1 MQTKEK
7 KRQNYDM
14 HRHRSLEEEAL
25 ISEKMKLLHDFCI
38 VNQFNHKKYREKF
51 ERALANRPVGVSAVT
66 IIENLSITIIEE
78 EL

>member
-25 ISEKMKLLHDFCI
+25 ISEKMQVLHDFCI
-38 VNQFNHKKYREKF
+38 VNQFNHKEYRERF
-51 ERALANRPVGVSAVT
+51 EKALATRPAGVSAVT
-66 IIENLSITIIEE
+66 VIKNLSITIIEE

>member
-7 KRQNYDM
+7 KRKNYD
-14 HRHRSLEEEAL
+14 RHRSLAEEAL
-25 ISEKMKLLHDFCI
+25 ISEKMQLLHDFCI

-51 ERALANRPVGVSAVT
+51 ERALANRPAGVSAVAV
-66 IIENLSITIIEE
+66 IENLSITIIEE

>member
-7 KRQNYDM
+7 KRQNYEM

-25 ISEKMKLLHDFCI
+25 ISEKMQLLHDFYI
-38 VNQFNHKKYREKF
+38 VNQYNHKKYRERF
-51 ERALANRPVGVSAVT
+51 EKALIDRPDGVSAVT
-66 IIENLSITIIEE
+66 VIENLSITIIEE

>member
-25 ISEKMKLLHDFCI
+25 ISEKMQLLHDFCI
-38 VNQFNHKKYREKF
+38 VNQFNRKEYRERF
-51 ERALANRPVGVSAVT
+51 EKALATRPAGVSAVT
-66 IIENLSITIIEE
+66 VIENLSITIIEG

>member
-7 KRQNYDM
+7 K
-14 HRHRSLEEEAL
+14 RHRSLEEEAL
-25 ISEKMKLLHDFCI
+25 ISEKMHLLHDFCI

-51 ERALANRPVGVSAVT
+51 EKALASRPAGVSAVT

>member
-7 KRQNYDM
+7 KRQNYEM

-25 ISEKMKLLHDFCI
+25 ISEKMQLLHDFCI
-38 VNQFNHKKYREKF
+38 ANQFNNKKYRERF
-51 ERALANRPVGVSAVT
+51 EKALINRPAGVSAVT
-66 IIENLSITIIEE
+66 VIENLSITIIEE

>member
-25 ISEKMKLLHDFCI
+25 ISEKMQILHDFHI
-38 VNQFNHKKYREKF
+38 ANQFNHKEYRERF
-51 ERALANRPVGVSAVT
+51 EKALATRPAGVSAVT
-66 IIENLSITIIEE
+66 VIENLSITIIEE

>member
-25 ISEKMKLLHDFCI
+25 ISEKLQVLDDFCI
-38 VNQFNHKKYREKF
+38 VNQFNHKKYRERF
-51 ERALANRPVGVSAVT
+51 EKALENRPAGVSAVT
-66 IIENLSITIIEE
+66 VVENLSITIIEE

>member
-7 KRQNYDM
+7 KRKKYDM
-14 HRHRSLEEEAL
+14 HRHRSLAEEAL
-25 ISEKMKLLHDFCI
+25 ISEKMQLLHDFCI

-51 ERALANRPVGVSAVT
+51 ESALANRPAGVSAVAV
-66 IIENLSITIIEE
+66 IENLSITIIEE

>member
-25 ISEKMKLLHDFCI
+25 ISEKMQLLHDFCI

-51 ERALANRPVGVSAVT
+51 EKALTSRPAGVSAVT
-66 IIENLSITIIEE
+66 VIENLSIAIIEE

>member
-25 ISEKMKLLHDFCI
+25 ISEKMQLLHDFYI
-38 VNQFNHKKYREKF
+38 VNQYNHKQYREKF
-51 ERALANRPVGVSAVT
+51 EKALINRPDGVSAVT
-66 IIENLSITIIEE
+66 VIENLSITIIEE

>member
-25 ISEKMKLLHDFCI
+25 ISEKMQLLHDFYI
-38 VNQFNHKKYREKF
+38 VDQYNHKKYREKF
-51 ERALANRPVGVSAVT
+51 EKALINRPDGVSAVT
-66 IIENLSITIIEE
+66 VIENLSITIIEE

>member
-7 KRQNYDM
+7 KRQYQGW
-14 HRHRSLEEEAL
+14 HGHRSLTEEAL
-25 ISEKMKLLHDFCI
+25 ISEKMQLLHDFCI

-51 ERALANRPVGVSAVT
+51 ERALANRPDGVSAVT
-66 IIENLSITIIEE
+66 VIENLSITIIEE